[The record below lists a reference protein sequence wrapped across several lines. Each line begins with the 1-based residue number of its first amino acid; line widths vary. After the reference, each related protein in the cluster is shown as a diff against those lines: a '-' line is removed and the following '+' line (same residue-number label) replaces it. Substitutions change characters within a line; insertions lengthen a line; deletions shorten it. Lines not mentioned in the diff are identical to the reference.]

1 MTRLLAWLLCAS
13 AVTCSALACAGEP
26 RLLFLT
32 QEQLEEPAK
41 VAAWLKQNAARV
53 DKRRS
58 AIAHAEG
65 QKDAARNSLGG
76 ALKGFG
82 ESAIWNPTPQAFE
95 TYVDH
100 AALYYGRLRKAND
113 NYAEYQEMDLRSFE
127 MLYRSALASDDVL
140 SVLSVRE
147 RNRIVAKVECVARF
161 RHDRT
166 GLQTC
171 APLQTYGARVD
182 QPGKR

>member
-1 MTRLLAWLLCAS
+1 MARLLGCLMCAITFACGA
-13 AVTCSALACAGEP
+13 AVYAGEP
-26 RLLFLT
+26 VTRFLT
-32 QEQLEEPAK
+32 QEQLEEPAQ
-41 VAAWLKQNAARV
+41 VAAWLKLNAARV
-53 DKRRS
+53 DKRRA

-65 QKDAARNSLGG
+65 MKDAARNSLGG

-82 ESAIWNPTPQAFE
+82 ESAIWNPTPQAFD

-100 AALYYGRLRKAND
+100 TTLYYGRLRRANN

-140 SVLSVRE
+140 SMLSAAQ
-147 RNRIVAKVECVARF
+147 RNRIVVKAECVARF
-161 RHDRT
+161 RRDRT
-166 GLQTC
+166 GLRTC
-171 APLQTYGARVD
+171 APLQTYSARGD